1 MWYLKTMRFGTNKP
15 TVQTSGALLIAEFQ
29 SALNNLVTMDS
40 AEAEA
45 QYSEANIEN
54 ALKYQAPQNGVF
66 LTPQDIS
73 PEAADALV
81 RNSIDA
87 HLKKVQ
93 AQQIKAYA
101 SSQVSQQQQEAE
113 QNYKGRKV
121 KITNLSSEKDIF
133 IPLWADK
140 RMGQLREGTFKGNTI
155 TGTIEDLALDK
166 NLLVIKPT
174 WMWRSVQPD
183 RRFFL
188 VVVINMQTL
197 MPNVEIKLV

>member
-1 MWYLKTMRFGTNKP
+1 MKFGKTKL
-15 TVQTSGALLIAEFQ
+15 TVQTSGDLLVAEFQ
-29 SALNNLVTMDS
+29 TALNNLVTMDS

-121 KITNLSSEKDIF
+121 KITAISNEKDIF

-140 RMGQLREGTFKGNTI
+140 RIGQLREGTFKDKTI
-155 TGTIEDLALDK
+155 TGTIDDLALDK

-174 WMWRSVQPD
+174 WVWRSVQPD

>member
-1 MWYLKTMRFGTNKP
+1 MKFGKNKL
-15 TVQTSGALLIAEFQ
+15 TVQTSGDLLVAEFQ
-29 SALNNLVTMDS
+29 TALNNLVTMDS

-133 IPLWADK
+133 IPLWTDK
-140 RMGQLREGTFKGNTI
+140 RMGQLREGTFKGKTI
-155 TGTIEDLALDK
+155 TGTIDDLALDK

-174 WMWRSVQPD
+174 WVWRSVQPD

>member
-1 MWYLKTMRFGTNKP
+1 MWYFKNMKFGKNKL
-15 TVQTSGALLIAEFQ
+15 TVQTSGDLLVAEFQ
-29 SALNNLVTMDS
+29 TALNNLVTMDS

-54 ALKYQAPQNGVF
+54 ALKYQAPKNGVF

-101 SSQVSQQQQEAE
+101 SSQVGQQQQEAE

-121 KITNLSSEKDIF
+121 KITAITNDKDIF

-140 RMGQLREGTFKGNTI
+140 RMSQLREGTFKGKTI
-155 TGTIEDLALDK
+155 AGTIDDLALDK

-174 WMWRSVQPD
+174 WVWRSVQPD

-197 MPNVEIKLV
+197 MPNVEIKLL

>member
-1 MWYLKTMRFGTNKP
+1 MKFGKNKL
-15 TVQTSGALLIAEFQ
+15 TVQTSGDLLVAEFQ
-29 SALNNLVTMDS
+29 TALNNLVTMDS

-54 ALKYQAPQNGVF
+54 ALKYQAPKNGVF

-133 IPLWADK
+133 IPLWTDK
-140 RMGQLREGTFKGNTI
+140 RMGQLREGTFKGKTI
-155 TGTIEDLALDK
+155 TGTIDDLALDK

-174 WMWRSVQPD
+174 WVWRSVQPD